1 MEEGVIVGLRVHGPG
16 EGGRGSGGGTTGR
29 DGSLDVVR
37 LIINV
42 TGVLCEGQK
51 KPGVSGSAALPCPH
65 QVTSTTTETPV
76 NSLLP

>member
-1 MEEGVIVGLRVHGPG
+1 MILINSNPGQSETEGQSMEEGVIVGLRVHGPG

-42 TGVLCEGQK
+42 T
-51 KPGVSGSAALPCPH
+51 
-65 QVTSTTTETPV
+65 
-76 NSLLP
+76 